1 MILMFA
7 FQRFSSPLMFALAS
21 FPFLKNQL
29 LLFMSL
35 LCRVSLGEDLG
46 RTAPCIVLFYIYIYI
61 LSIFLFPIHFAL
73 YLWVCVCVCVWVCY
87 AAERQFLFP
96 SSGFDVNT
104 CYQLS
109 HLFADL
115 ALLVEV
121 LHTPSDTSTFPPPL
135 RYRLSPA
142 RVCVDASTQTDSPH
156 TGSPNNSSDY
166 RADDDMTYSLLPS
179 LLPFLITLL
188 LTSRRAMVLP
198 LVILPIISPSLPIV
212 LLHPRITLP
221 PAQDILNKNNY
232 FFTHCVPCVLFL
244 IWFTSNIKVRW

>member
-1 MILMFA
+1 M
-7 FQRFSSPLMFALAS
+7 
-21 FPFLKNQL
+21 
-29 LLFMSL
+29 
-35 LCRVSLGEDLG
+35 
-46 RTAPCIVLFYIYIYI
+46 
-61 LSIFLFPIHFAL
+61 
-73 YLWVCVCVCVWVCY
+73 CY

-166 RADDDMTYSLLPS
+166 RADDDMTYSDPGSPPFTPASPDYSSPYVPTSYGSSPGPTPYYQPFSPYCPS
-179 LLPFLITLL
+179 SPTDYSP
-188 LTSRRAMVLP
+188 T
-198 LVILPIISPSLPIV
+198 SPSYP
-212 LLHPRITLP
+212 
-221 PAQDILNKNNY
+221 Q
-232 FFTHCVPCVLFL
+232 
-244 IWFTSNIKVRW
+244 